1 MESMRWEEAAWFLIN
16 TASIEIFLVVVVG
29 GGVDYGGGGE

>member
-1 MESMRWEEAAWFLIN
+1 MDEVGGGSMVLVN